1 MFSSEILRLETLL
14 RSSEA
19 ERPAVNRDVVG
30 SIPTVAACRNAN
42 QNGYREYGRMMG
54 YAPIVFSYLTTNI

>member
-30 SIPTVAACRNAN
+30 SIPTVAAYN
-42 QNGYREYGRMMG
+42 
-54 YAPIVFSYLTTNI
+54 